1 MCSFL
6 VIIVIYVV
14 VLVLVGLWEP
24 RAERG
29 TRGSGKMLL
38 FRGLVLLFCVIF
50 LVVFVVDVV
59 VLVPL
64 GLWESRA
71 QRGTTRTEEW

>member
-14 VLVLVGLWEP
+14 VLEGLWES
-24 RAERG
+24 RAQRG

-38 FRGLVLLFCVIF
+38 FRGFVLLFCVIF

-59 VLVPL
+59 VLVPV